1 MCIAKFFILPIMLGP
16 NITGVISN
24 LDGYSGR
31 NVGSGAFYNGSIY
44 SAWNPDGG
52 NDGNA
57 IRMYFDA
64 SRSDSTY
71 TTNGNVYPLSLTLNY
86 VIKA

>member
-1 MCIAKFFILPIMLGP
+1 MLGP
-16 NITGVISN
+16 NITGSLTN
-24 LDGYSGR
+24 FDQGTK
-31 NVGSGAFYNGSIY
+31 GSGAFYKSANY
-44 SAWNPDGG
+44 SAWNPGG
-52 NDGNA
+52 DSDSGA
-57 IRMYFDA
+57 SDVYLDA